1 MDNTR
6 PAAHTVPSDIKI
18 MQMDIPAKMFVV
30 CAIACVIGIVLMAVT
45 GYPVLMA
52 VYIVLL
58 MVCVID
64 VPLVLKHFMSVETA
78 SLLPMLI
85 LCFVYTPL
93 SWFTFDGLLGCT
105 PYLSVLYVIMI
116 VFTYYRSVQRILL
129 PLYSLLL
136 AGLIAHWMITSA
148 AKHDTTQVLNI
159 LIAYVITYT
168 VTTVIAESV
177 KNKNIEINRHITDLS
192 LRDGLTNLLNRR
204 AVDEVLQN
212 SERAFTATGTD
223 YALVMMDVDR
233 FKCINDAYGHPIGD
247 AVLQT
252 LAQCIQSLIRTQDYA
267 FRYGGDEFLLVLT
280 NVDDAASARI
290 RERIRAALRDV
301 QGYAFSITVSVGCV
315 LRSECRDVKDALAL
329 ADKRMYE
336 AKEEAR
342 EVALRDE
349 RAGI

>member
-1 MDNTR
+1 MDNNR
-6 PAAHTVPSDIKI
+6 PAVHTVPSDIKI
-18 MQMDIPAKMFVV
+18 MQMDIPAKMFVA
-30 CAIACVIGIVLMAVT
+30 CAISSAVGIALMAVT

-52 VYIVLL
+52 IFIVLL
-58 MVCVID
+58 LVCVID
-64 VPLVLKHFMSVETA
+64 VPLVMKHVMSVETA

-105 PYLSVLYVIMI
+105 PYLSVLYAIMI
-116 VFTYYRSVQRILL
+116 VFTYYRNVQRILL
-129 PLYSLLL
+129 PLYSLIL
-136 AGLIAHWMITSA
+136 AGLIAHWLITSA
-148 AKHDTTQVLNI
+148 AKQDSTQVLNI
-159 LIAYVITYT
+159 LIAYLITYA
-168 VTTVIAESV
+168 VTITIAESV

-204 AVDEVLQN
+204 AVDEVLQ
-212 SERAFTATGTD
+212 STERDFAATGAD

-233 FKCINDAYGHPIGD
+233 FKNINDAYGHPIGD

-252 LAQCIQSLIRTQDYA
+252 LAQCIQSLIRAQDYA
-267 FRYGGDEFLLVLT
+267 FRYGGDEFLLVLAK
-280 NVDDAASARI
+280 VDDAASARI

-315 LRSECRDVKDALAL
+315 LRSECGSVQDALAL
-329 ADKRMYE
+329 ADKRMYA

-342 EVALRDE
+342 EDE
-349 RAGI
+349 PERI